1 MSAIKDFI
9 DIYKQGGAACLCV
22 DYLREKYN
30 IGFKGQNKALQA
42 TLLASM
48 DKVLPEVKK
57 GAETALKIDFR
68 ELQEEIESSLL
79 SYGDK
84 QGKENY
90 CYRLL
95 QPFGL
100 LNDFIRIKIPT
111 GMVKNI
117 EQRIKDLEK
126 EKALQKA
133 LSDEEKEC
141 YGREIDRCKQ
151 EIKDL
156 ESNRDEAF
164 TLFQTFPY
172 KEGDFEDCY
181 RAFLHCF
188 KQFTITLDWV
198 LMCNKIDLLELQE
211 QSGIYIISGR
221 CKADYLEIAGSERM
235 AKKIVENFIPK
246 FSFPVELNK
255 PDILADFQKMCD
267 AGYMATKID
276 GGYIW
281 QKSYPKVLCAYFCKQ
296 MCEKYELSTK
306 EYDNGKAINWLP
318 FEAVLNFKKGALS
331 SAVKSW
337 KKEHHLQV
345 FYPNNAD
352 KIDELLF

>member
-48 DKVLPEVKK
+48 DKVLPEVEK
-57 GAETALKIDFR
+57 GAETAIKIDFR

-172 KEGDFEDCY
+172 KEGDFEDSY

-221 CKADYLEIAGSERM
+221 CKADYLEIAGSVKR
-235 AKKIVENFIPK
+235 ADDVIKNFKPQNSFIPDVGQK
-246 FSFPVELNK
+246 KK
-255 PDILADFQKMCD
+255 PFDECLISKDQDQQEKVRQVLKTLGQGKKGKGIAIIVKAAMTL
-267 AGYMATKID
+267 GYITQPTYEQAKDLWGSTMGSATGYNRQMGLYKDNPID
-276 GGYIW
+276 GDVKAVMQAI
-281 QKSYPKVLCAYFCKQ
+281 KQ
-296 MCEKYELSTK
+296 
-306 EYDNGKAINWLP
+306 
-318 FEAVLNFKKGALS
+318 AL
-331 SAVKSW
+331 K
-337 KKEHHLQV
+337 
-345 FYPNNAD
+345 
-352 KIDELLF
+352 